1 LSSFFLI
8 TCGFAIFWRQN
19 IGKKCLHKML
29 MKLTQ
34 GVPHNFQKTAPEI
47 QNLEI
52 NKKINFLQ
60 IRKLAKK

>member
-1 LSSFFLI
+1 
-8 TCGFAIFWRQN
+8 
-19 IGKKCLHKML
+19 ML

-47 QNLEI
+47 QSLEI

-60 IRKLAKK
+60 IRKLAKKMRDFRIRIIGDGYFFT